1 MKKLILLFVLFCGTI
16 SGQTTYNDVSNL
28 INSNLA
34 SGIKIQANKHREV
47 EHALLNFANQ
57 NSSQQFDIKAI
68 YVNST
73 YLGNNFETSGLGKN
87 LRLGWAIC
95 NGNNGTPNMGGRSIV
110 AYGGDF
116 TTLNAVGGSKDAILV
131 THDHKAVSSVNP
143 SGEFS
148 ATNKHL
154 AAYRTNGGNTE
165 YGLQGTATVPTTGV
179 TTVEGESG
187 SNKNMHPYIV
197 LVYIMKL

>member
-1 MKKLILLFVLFCGTI
+1 MTYAEILT
-16 SGQTTYNDVSNL
+16 L

-34 SGIKIQANKHREV
+34 SGSEIQAVKHREV
-47 EHALLNFANQ
+47 EVALLDFIQANVT
-57 NSSQQFDIKAI
+57 QQFDIKAI

-116 TTLNAVGGSKDAILV
+116 TTLNAVGGSKDAVLV
-131 THDHKAVSSVNP
+131 THDHKAVSAVNP
-143 SGEFS
+143 SSEFS
-148 ATNKHL
+148 STNKYL
-154 AAYRTNGGNTE
+154 AAYRTGGGNTE

-179 TTVEGESG
+179 TTIEGESG
-187 SNKNMHPYIV
+187 SNRNMHPYIV

>member
-16 SGQTTYNDVSNL
+16 SGQTTYNDVSSL
-28 INSNLA
+28 INTNLA

-73 YLGNNFETSGLGKN
+73 YLGENFEANGLGKN
-87 LRLGWAIC
+87 LRAGWAIC

-116 TTLNAVGGSKDAILV
+116 TTLNAIGGSKDAILV
-131 THDHKAVSSVNP
+131 AHDHKAVSSVNP

-148 ATNKHL
+148 STNKYL

-187 SNKNMHPYIV
+187 ANKNMHPYIV